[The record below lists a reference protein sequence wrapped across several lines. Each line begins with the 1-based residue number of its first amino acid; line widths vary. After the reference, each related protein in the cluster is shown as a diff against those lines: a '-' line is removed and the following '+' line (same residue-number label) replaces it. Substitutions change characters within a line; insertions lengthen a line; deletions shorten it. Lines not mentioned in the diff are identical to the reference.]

1 MHLDGYDLVPYFKD
15 ETNESPRREFLYWND
30 DGKLVALRYNRW
42 KLVFSEQRSHGL
54 GIWEQPFVDL
64 RLPAIYDLRADP
76 FERANRESIG
86 YDAWRIER
94 LYLLV
99 PAQAFVANWLASFKE
114 FPPRQKPASFNL
126 DRVIQQIQEGATGF
140 K

>member
-1 MHLDGYDLVPYFKD
+1 MPHIADPLSAAAASSRATSWAHFIINTVG
-15 ETNESPRREFLYWND
+15 
-30 DGKLVALRYNRW
+30 
-42 KLVFSEQRSHGL
+42 FSFRKGH
-54 GIWEQPFVDL
+54 L
-64 RLPAIYDLRADP
+64 RLPAIYDLHADP
-76 FERANRESIG
+76 FERANKESIG

-126 DRVIQQIQEGATGF
+126 DQVMQTIQEGATGF
-140 K
+140 R